1 MPARSTRRGRPPWFT
16 ANVRVLCGVSFLQD
30 AASELL
36 YPILPIF
43 LTVTLGAP
51 VAVVGVVEG
60 AAEGVAALTKLAAG
74 RLTDHSGKRP
84 LIAVGYGLA
93 ALGKL
98 ILAVA
103 GTWPVVLAARC
114 VDRLGKGVRGAPR
127 DALLMVGA
135 DPGARGRIFGV
146 HRAADT
152 AGAVVGPAV
161 GLGLYEL
168 FDHQIRPLLLI
179 AVIPSVLSVLL
190 VRAVREDHQPTT
202 AGARPEPIAS
212 PAVLPPRLRALIAA
226 LTVFSLV
233 NFPDALLLLRAH
245 ELGLSTA
252 GVIAAYIV
260 YNLVYAGL
268 AYPAG
273 ALSDRFPRH
282 LIFAAGLVFFAIG
295 YLGLGIVSS
304 PGWVFLLLPLYG
316 GFAAA
321 TDGVGKAWVASLAP
335 PGRQGGAQGLYQGL
349 TGGAILLAG
358 LWAGLAWNTTGR
370 LPLLLSGGVAMVLAL
385 ILAATG
391 HRFTPPRGDA
401 SVPGG
406 RGRRVGARG
415 NLPGRK
421 ADRRGR

>member
-1 MPARSTRRGRPPWFT
+1 MPWRTRTTRRGRPAWLT

-51 VAVVGVVEG
+51 IAVVGAVEG

-74 RLTDHSGKRP
+74 RLADRRHKRP
-84 LIAVGYGLA
+84 LIAIGYGLA
-93 ALGKL
+93 AIGKL
-98 ILAVA
+98 ILAAA

-135 DPGARGRIFGV
+135 DPGARGRIFGA

-152 AGAVVGPAV
+152 AGAVVGPAL

-179 AVIPSVLSVLL
+179 AVIPAVLSVLL
-190 VRAVREDHQPTT
+190 VRAVRDNHQPTT
-202 AGARPEPIAS
+202 TAATVRQPIAP

-260 YNLVYAGL
+260 YNLAYAGL

-295 YLGLGIVSS
+295 YLGLGIASS

-349 TGGAILLAG
+349 TGAAILVAG
-358 LWAGLAWNTTGR
+358 IWAGLAWNTTGQ
-370 LPLLLSGGVAMVLAL
+370 LPLLLSGGVALVLAL
-385 ILAATG
+385 ILAGMG
-391 HRFTPPRGDA
+391 HHF
-401 SVPGG
+401 VPT
-406 RGRRVGARG
+406 
-415 NLPGRK
+415 
-421 ADRRGR
+421 ADPQVTYKL

>member
-1 MPARSTRRGRPPWFT
+1 MPGRTRTTRRGRPAWLT

-74 RLTDHSGKRP
+74 RLADRRHKRP
-84 LIAVGYGLA
+84 LIAIGYGLA
-93 ALGKL
+93 AIGKL
-98 ILAVA
+98 ILAAA

-135 DPGARGRIFGV
+135 DPTARGRIFGV

-152 AGAVVGPAV
+152 AGAVVGPAL

-179 AVIPSVLSVLL
+179 AVIPAVLSVLL
-190 VRAVREDHQPTT
+190 VRAVRENHQPTT
-202 AGARPEPIAS
+202 AGAQQAPIAP

-349 TGGAILLAG
+349 TGAAILVAG
-358 LWAGLAWNTTGR
+358 IWAGLAWNTTGQ
-370 LPLLLSGGVAMVLAL
+370 LPLLLSGGVALALAL
-385 ILAATG
+385 ILAGMG
-391 HRFTPPRGDA
+391 HHF
-401 SVPGG
+401 VPT
-406 RGRRVGARG
+406 
-415 NLPGRK
+415 
-421 ADRRGR
+421 ADPQVTYKL